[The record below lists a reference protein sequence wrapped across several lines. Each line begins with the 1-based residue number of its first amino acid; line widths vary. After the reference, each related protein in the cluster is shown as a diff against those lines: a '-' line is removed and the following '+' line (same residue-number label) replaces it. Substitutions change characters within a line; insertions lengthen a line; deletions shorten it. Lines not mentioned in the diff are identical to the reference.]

1 MDEGAE
7 RMGGTRGR
15 VLASAAVQALACLAL
30 PASALA
36 QVQPQ
41 PSSPSAQAQPAAK
54 PASRP
59 ARKPA
64 AESEKQDDPTVVS
77 EVVINVSAAPYR
89 IQPGAVVGDIEPEV
103 QLSPADIQSY
113 GVSTLTELLTEL
125 APQTNSNQGRG
136 GETPVVLL
144 NGKRISGFQEVRDIP
159 TEAILRVD
167 ILPEEV
173 ALKYGFTA
181 DQKVV
186 NFVLRQ
192 RFRST
197 THEVTGDGPTA
208 GGGDVSGQYEGDRFQ
223 VRGDNRF
230 NLDVKI
236 NGNTDLPYASRGLT
250 GASNGAPYALMG
262 NIVSATGRGPI
273 DPALSAVA
281 GQPLTVVG
289 VPASAANMTPSLA
302 AFAATPAN
310 VDNIGR
316 YRDLVGEAQSLSVNM
331 VIARALGSGYST
343 TFNVAFTG
351 SSGQSMQGLPDLK
364 LIVPAGSPYSPF
376 SSNVTLDRY
385 VNALGALN
393 QDSSGW
399 TGHFGATLNKVDAG
413 RWRFNLTT
421 AYDHNDSLTETQ
433 AGIDQTGLQND
444 LNAGSSAFNPYG
456 AILSSMLTRLPNS
469 EARSISDSANVQ
481 GVAYGSLLK
490 VPAGD
495 LNASIKIGDTQS
507 NLTSASFRL
516 DQLQTVELTRNDA
529 NVQMN
534 LDMALTSRRRNFLP
548 WMGELTV
555 NANASNDWVSGF
567 GVVKKLGYGLNWE
580 PIPAVRLLVSHTHD
594 EMAPSVSQLGG
605 PTVQT
610 PNVIAY
616 DYVTG
621 QTVNITTLTGGNPT
635 LTGDSRNV
643 FKVGLTL
650 KPWSSQEF
658 TVTANY
664 TDQRLDHPIGSFP
677 AATAAI
683 EAAFPAQFVRDAA
696 GDLTEEDER
705 PINFDWTRRQSL
717 RWGFNLSHQIG
728 KTPPRPV
735 RPPAP

>member
-1 MDEGAE
+1 MDEGRG
-7 RMGGTRGR
+7 RMGRTPGR
-15 VLASAAVQALACLAL
+15 ALASAAVQALACLAL

-36 QVQPQ
+36 QAQPP
-41 PSSPSAQAQPAAK
+41 PSAPSAQAQPAAK

-77 EVVINVSAAPYR
+77 EVVINASAAPYYA
-89 IQPGAVVGDIEPEV
+89 QPGAVVGDIEPEV
-103 QLSPADIQSY
+103 QFSPADIQSY

-125 APQTNSNQGRG
+125 APQTNSSQGRG

-167 ILPEEV
+167 ILPEEA

-186 NFVLRQ
+186 NFVLRP
-192 RFRST
+192 RFRSA
-197 THEVTGDGPTA
+197 THELTGDGPTA

-223 VRGDNRF
+223 VRGDNRL

-250 GASNGAPYALMG
+250 GVSNGAPYALMG

-273 DPALSAVA
+273 DPALTAVA
-281 GQPLTVVG
+281 GRPLTVAG
-289 VPASAANMTPSLA
+289 VPASAAGGAPSLA

-331 VIARALGSGYST
+331 VIARALGSGYGA
-343 TFNVAFTG
+343 TFNLAFTG

-376 SSNVTLDRY
+376 SSNVTLDRH

-444 LNAGSSAFNPYG
+444 LNAGSAAFNPYG
-456 AILSSMLTRLPNS
+456 AILNAMLTRLPNS
-469 EARSISDSANVQ
+469 EARSIADSANVQ
-481 GVAYGSLLK
+481 GVAYGALLK

-495 LNASIKIGDTQS
+495 LSATIKIGDTQS
-507 NLTSASFRL
+507 HLTSASFRL
-516 DQLQTVELTRNDA
+516 DQLQNVELTRNDA
-529 NVQMN
+529 NVQLN

-567 GVVKKLGYGLNWE
+567 GLVKKLGYGLNWE
-580 PIPAVRLLVSHTHD
+580 PIRAVRLLVSHTHD

-621 QTVNITTLTGGNPT
+621 QSVNITTLAGGNPN
-635 LTGDSRNV
+635 LTGD
-643 FKVGLTL
+643 
-650 KPWSSQEF
+650 
-658 TVTANY
+658 
-664 TDQRLDHPIGSFP
+664 
-677 AATAAI
+677 
-683 EAAFPAQFVRDAA
+683 
-696 GDLTEEDER
+696 
-705 PINFDWTRRQSL
+705 
-717 RWGFNLSHQIG
+717 
-728 KTPPRPV
+728 
-735 RPPAP
+735 